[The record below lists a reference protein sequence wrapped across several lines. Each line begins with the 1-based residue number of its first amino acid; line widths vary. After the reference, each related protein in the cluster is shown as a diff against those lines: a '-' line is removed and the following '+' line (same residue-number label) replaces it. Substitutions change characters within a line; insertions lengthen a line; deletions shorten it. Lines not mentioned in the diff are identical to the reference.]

1 VGLPLPRIA
10 IRQVRESGQWAG
22 YFKPILGRCR
32 FGTLKLRKLIH
43 PVLSNIDQTPS
54 GPSGTL

>member
-1 VGLPLPRIA
+1 MEPFRKNVGLPLSRIA

-32 FGTLKLRKLIH
+32 FGTLKLKKRF
-43 PVLSNIDQTPS
+43 TFY
-54 GPSGTL
+54 